1 MNLDQL
7 IEQYLGSQ
15 GRARKELLKK
25 VLAGDPDPRQA
36 TRLAPTLRDPSPRV
50 SARITALLA
59 RHQLREVFE
68 QQLVGLKPGK
78 LAILRSKFEKI
89 SGSPR

>member
-1 MNLDQL
+1 M
-7 IEQYLGSQ
+7 IEQYLASS
-15 GRARKELLKK
+15 GRERKELLKR
-25 VLAGDPDPRQA
+25 VLAGDPCLEQA

-68 QQLVGLKPGK
+68 KQLVGLKPGK
-78 LAILRSKFEKI
+78 QALLRRHFDKI
-89 SGSPR
+89 AGPDPA